1 MRRNI
6 FRVDGALAT
15 GGLRQPVQLSK
26 SASLFPPRTV
36 IVEEYMT
43 SETALRNFIASAFRS
58 VWAIELA
65 QILHREPERE
75 FRHDELI
82 EILRGSDHVIR
93 QSVASLVAAGLVLTE
108 DGQRV
113 RLHSLDR
120 DTGKLL
126 AASIDLYRISPDKVR
141 RLIVAQSLPGAT
153 AFADAF
159 RLRKD

>member
-1 MRRNI
+1 M
-6 FRVDGALAT
+6 
-15 GGLRQPVQLSK
+15 P
-26 SASLFPPRTV
+26 
-36 IVEEYMT
+36 

-65 QILHREPERE
+65 QILHREPDRE
-75 FRHDELI
+75 FYHDELI

-108 DGQRV
+108 EGQRV

-120 DTGKLL
+120 DTEKLL
-126 AASIDLYRISPDKVR
+126 AASIDLYRRSPDKVR